1 MFKPFLKPKIVFA
14 LHQQKSRIQT
24 SLFIRKSRFA
34 AVFRSKI
41 RNRRF
46 FPRPAHGRNHTMPD
60 ADGRISAKRRLFLIA
75 VRFDGG

>member
-14 LHQQKSRIQT
+14 PHQQKSRIQAP
-24 SLFIRKSRFA
+24 LVIQKSRFA

-46 FPRPAHGRNHTMPD
+46 FPRPAHH
-60 ADGRISAKRRLFLIA
+60 
-75 VRFDGG
+75 